1 MNKHVTGANEDTKS
15 GPDLNGD
22 FNRRHNQVG
31 AVLRPAA
38 DQLTTQS

>member
-1 MNKHVTGANEDTKS
+1 MNKRVTGANNGTKS
-15 GPDLNGD
+15 GPDLNGN

-38 DQLTTQS
+38 D